1 MAHRVISLPH
11 GNSVAFGLKR
21 TLGRILRVDGLVSRP
36 PPRQAAAAGAN
47 VQRLRSFGVACW
59 TWIYCEKCLGL
70 PIRRV
75 TDCGSAAAALS
86 AATGEQSLQH
96 PGWAGTHIG
105 FQPFPLPASGS

>member
-1 MAHRVISLPH
+1 MNRARCRRLAHRVISLPH

-59 TWIYCEKCLGL
+59 TWIYCEKCLHHAPMAL
-70 PIRRV
+70 VPLIIRWGANTSSDRLRQRG
-75 TDCGSAAAALS
+75 DRSAR
-86 AATGEQSLQH
+86 
-96 PGWAGTHIG
+96 
-105 FQPFPLPASGS
+105 